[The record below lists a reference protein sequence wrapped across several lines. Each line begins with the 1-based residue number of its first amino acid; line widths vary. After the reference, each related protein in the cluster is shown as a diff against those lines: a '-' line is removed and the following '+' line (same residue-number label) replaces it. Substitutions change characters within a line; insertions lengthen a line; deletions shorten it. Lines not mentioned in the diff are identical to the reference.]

1 MTSSIKNDNNESK
14 NKSVNSNDKGKI
26 SSPQSIE
33 TTDKSQE
40 VNLNYRNL
48 FTEIRGFL
56 NNKKKI
62 NFQIMFNTIIKKS
75 YIFLAVLW

>member
-14 NKSVNSNDKGKI
+14 KKSVNLNDKGKI
-26 SSPQSIE
+26 SSPESIE

-48 FTEIRGFL
+48 FTEITESRALAGKVNFMFYVL
-56 NNKKKI
+56 IEIEILKFRENKI
-62 NFQIMFNTIIKKS
+62 
-75 YIFLAVLW
+75 